1 MYLVMDGFMFL
12 NKFFARGC
20 LANKVVAVVAAVA
33 VVVAESAAVFVLPVG
48 GGTDITAKKQAY
60 SM

>member
-1 MYLVMDGFMFL
+1 MFL
-12 NKFFARGC
+12 NKFFARVC
-20 LANKVVAVVAAVA
+20 LAKKVVAVVAAVA
-33 VVVAESAAVFVLPVG
+33 VVVAESAAVFVLPTG

>member
-1 MYLVMDGFMFL
+1 MFL
-12 NKFFARGC
+12 NKFLARRC
-20 LANKVVAVVAAVA
+20 LAKKVVAVVAAVA
-33 VVVAESAAVFVLPVG
+33 VVVAESAVFVLPMG